1 MTHGHRDFTVCSC
14 SSLPVLLPG
23 VAGPPAALKCS
34 TTAVVSGEPVM
45 RSARTNARR
54 RIAASRHCGSGCN
67 QAPRPGS
74 FLAESTVTAHSPF
87 PSSTATTRSSSTA
100 SSRFRQ
106 PTHVRTG
113 PSGASMRI
121 WPQQPKSRAGS
132 QLSLPSPHRRKETAL
147 PGTSRSHATGVAIH
161 PTDLFL
167 GWPVSRRFTG
177 PKPHLGTPRVEARH
191 HFECRCASRS
201 AGPRAGRSGPPCRS
215 RVTAGNPAP
224 RHAPRGRP
232 RR

>member
-23 VAGPPAALKCS
+23 ASSTLVPRTALTCS
-34 TTAVVSGEPVM
+34 ITADTSGEPVM

-54 RIAASRHCGSGCN
+54 RIAASRHCGSGCS

-74 FLAESTVTAHSPF
+74 FLAGSTVTACSPF
-87 PSSTATTRSSSTA
+87 PSTATTRSSSTA

-113 PSGASMRI
+113 PSGGSIAVRASAAEV
-121 WPQQPKSRAGS
+121 SRWITAES
-132 QLSLPSPHRRKETAL
+132 TVPVLAKETAL
-147 PGTSRSHATGVAIH
+147 PGASDRV
-161 PTDLFL
+161 PRLVPRR
-167 GWPVSRRFTG
+167 GWF
-177 PKPHLGTPRVEARH
+177 EARH
-191 HFECRCASRS
+191 RFGCRSAIRS
-201 AGPRAGRSGPPCRS
+201 AGRPGGRSGPPCRS
-215 RVTAGNPAP
+215 PTTAGNRAP
-224 RHAPRGRP
+224 PRGQRGRI

>member
-113 PSGASMRI
+113 PSGRRCGATAEVSRWI
-121 WPQQPKSRAGS
+121 TAESTVTAPAKRNGSTWDVPQSRDGCGDPPDRFVPGLAGVAPIYRS
-132 QLSLPSPHRRKETAL
+132 ETA
-147 PGTSRSHATGVAIH
+147 PW
-161 PTDLFL
+161 D
-167 GWPVSRRFTG
+167 
-177 PKPHLGTPRVEARH
+177 
-191 HFECRCASRS
+191 AS
-201 AGPRAGRSGPPCRS
+201 G
-215 RVTAGNPAP
+215 
-224 RHAPRGRP
+224 
-232 RR
+232 

>member
-1 MTHGHRDFTVCSC
+1 MVIGTSRCAH
-14 SSLPVLLPG
+14 VLRYLFCCRVWQAPMLL
-23 VAGPPAALKCS
+23 AALTCS

-113 PSGASMRI
+113 PFGGPIADMAS
-121 WPQQPKSRAGS
+121 AA
-132 QLSLPSPHRRKETAL
+132 E
-147 PGTSRSHATGVAIH
+147 
-161 PTDLFL
+161 
-167 GWPVSRRFTG
+167 VSRWITAES
-177 PKPHLGTPRVEARH
+177 T
-191 HFECRCASRS
+191 
-201 AGPRAGRSGPPCRS
+201 
-215 RVTAGNPAP
+215 VTAPAKRNGSTWDVP
-224 RHAPRGRP
+224 QSRGGCGDPPDRSVPADRCRADLPVRNRSLGRLGLRRGITSDVDAPAGQPGREP
-232 RR
+232 GVLALLADRE

>member
-1 MTHGHRDFTVCSC
+1 M
-14 SSLPVLLPG
+14 LL
-23 VAGPPAALKCS
+23 AALKCS

-113 PSGASMRI
+113 PFGASI
-121 WPQQPKSRAGS
+121 AVGPQQPKSRAGS
-132 QLSLPSPHRRKETAL
+132 QLSLPSPHQRKETAL
-147 PGTSRSHATGVAIH
+147 PGTSAVTRRSAPA
-161 PTDLFL
+161 DRS
-167 GWPVSRRFTG
+167 SRRFTG
-177 PKPHLGTPRVEARH
+177 PKPRLGTPRGEARH
-191 HFECRCASRS
+191 HFGCRCASRS